1 MATIA
6 LDAID
11 AVELAEILEF
21 LVDCHDTLSV
31 TTLPA
36 YDRDVYNIN
45 DLRADLT
52 RLVNRLHTSPTN
64 PLTT

>member
-1 MATIA
+1 MGTIA

-21 LVDCHDTLSV
+21 LVECLDTLGV

-36 YDRDVYNIN
+36 YDCDVHNIN
-45 DLRADLT
+45 DHRADVT
-52 RLVNRLHTSPTN
+52 RLINRLHTRPTH
-64 PLTT
+64 P